1 MRRYEFVFTDAATNL
16 DRFDCTIEA
25 EGYADA
31 YDKFWEKYSDED
43 IENVEVEEFTLQ
55 EVSPGVH
62 GWRSTYTELLDSTL
76 FS

>member
-1 MRRYEFVFTDAATNL
+1 MKELRRYEFTFTDRATNL

-62 GWRSTYTELLDSTL
+62 GWRSTHTALS
-76 FS
+76 